1 MLPVC
6 VLLILS
12 SYIPFALA
20 ANDGGNPD
28 IPNTGDYGNDTPSG
42 NTVTI
47 DANVQ
52 GYVGQ
57 REGVAGNLAVNYMF

>member
-1 MLPVC
+1 M
-6 VLLILS
+6 
-12 SYIPFALA
+12 AK
-20 ANDGGNPD
+20 DGKTAGSQQWVQVGKTVD
-28 IPNTGDYGNDTPSG
+28 TGDYGNDTRSG

-52 GYVGQ
+52 GYVAR